1 MITTKRNLIHPQTYC
16 LLKGK
21 QSPVY
26 YSSIADKE
34 KRAVEIFEQVAA
46 YFKTTKEDLLKKD
59 RHREKVMARNIVAY
73 FIKIKTKLD
82 DGRVGN
88 ILQRDRTTV
97 INSINKIK
105 GFYDINSSEEII
117 QHIETLRILI

>member
-1 MITTKRNLIHPQTYC
+1 MILKEPIHPQTYC

-26 YSSIADKE
+26 YASVSDKE
-34 KRAVEIFEQVAA
+34 KRAEEIFEQIAS
-46 YFKTTKEDLLKKD
+46 YFKTTKEKLRNKD
-59 RHREKVMARNIVAY
+59 RHRENVMARDIVSY

-82 DGRVGN
+82 DGRVAKIVN
-88 ILQRDRTTV
+88 RDRTTV
-97 INSINKIK
+97 IHSVNKIK
-105 GFYDINSSEEII
+105 GFYKIAPSEEII

>member
-1 MITTKRNLIHPQTYC
+1 MILKESIHPQTYC

-26 YSSIADKE
+26 YASLDDKIKKAE
-34 KRAVEIFEQVAA
+34 EIFEQVAQ
-46 YFKTTKEDLLKKD
+46 YFKTTKEILRKNGRQRD
-59 RHREKVMARNIVAY
+59 KVMARDVAVY

-82 DGRVGN
+82 DGRIGE
-88 ILQRDRTTV
+88 IIHRDRTTA
-97 INSINKIK
+97 INALNKIK
-105 GFYDINSSEEII
+105 GFYLVSSDEEII